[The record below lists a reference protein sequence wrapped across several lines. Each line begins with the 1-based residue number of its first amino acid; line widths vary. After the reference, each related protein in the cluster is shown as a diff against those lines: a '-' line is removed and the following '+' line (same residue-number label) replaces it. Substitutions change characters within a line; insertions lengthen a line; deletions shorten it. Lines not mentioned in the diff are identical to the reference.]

1 MRQVRPFNFDWQF
14 KPSFDFR
21 DLLIE
26 DHLGFELVHIPH
38 QFPLDHLTYVDES
51 LGFKSMCYRKAFV
64 LDTSLRNRRV
74 IFQFGAVA
82 HHAKVY
88 VNQQLICE
96 HIGGYTAFDADATEA
111 ILWESTNWI
120 VVVANGSERAD
131 IPPFGHVVDYLG
143 YHGIYREVTM
153 ILTGK
158 NYLKDLFVQTKE
170 KTTGV
175 YSVSVSVD
183 IVCSNPQD
191 FSLQITLKKA
201 EIIVAKI
208 NRNIIDAQN
217 IVEFDVDSP
226 VLWDINNPQLY
237 YLELKLMK
245 NEVEVDAISDMFGF
259 RTFEFTKNGFFLN
272 GIKRNLIGLNRHQSY
287 PHMGYA
293 AVESLQRNDAEVLK
307 KMLHVNLVRTSH
319 YPQSQHFIRACDE
332 LGLLVFTELP
342 GWQHIG
348 DENWQENALN
358 MLKEMIVQYRN
369 HPSIILWGVRIN
381 ESADHHDLY
390 TKSNK
395 IAHSL
400 DPSRPTSGVRNF
412 KGSELLEDVYSYN
425 DFSHSGNNAGCEDP
439 DKICNN
445 LEVPFIIS
453 EHNGHMF
460 PVKSF
465 DNQVLRTS
473 QALRHGK
480 VISDALKYPRV
491 NAVIGWCMNDYQT
504 HKDFGS
510 GDKICHHGV
519 LDMFRQPKT
528 AAKMYMAQQKDIYL
542 DVDSSMSMGDY
553 PSSNMNQVAVFTNCD
568 TVSLYKNEVMLG
580 EYEVVKKNG
589 FNEPLIISDFI
600 GNQIRTNEDYS
611 EKIADQIKDVLVSY
625 NRYGMDL
632 PLNKKLLMGK
642 LMAFNHLTFEKGAAM
657 YLKYVGNWGS
667 ESVVYTF
674 VGKRKGEVIECRRGA
689 VTHKKMSVSF
699 DRDELVEA
707 GTYDVMTVTCEV
719 VDQNNQK
726 LVYFQSAISVSV
738 SGQANL
744 IGPSLI
750 SFTGGSAVFYVRSMG
765 KVGESVIT
773 INCPGFEELRRN
785 IIIRKLL

>member
-14 KPSFDFR
+14 KPSFDSR

-38 QFPLDHLTYVDES
+38 QLPLDHLTYVDES

-64 LDTSLRNRRV
+64 LDTTLRNRRV
-74 IFQFGAVA
+74 VFNFGAIA
-82 HHAKVY
+82 HHARVY

-96 HIGGYTAFDADATEA
+96 HIGGYTSFEADATEA

-120 VVVANGSERAD
+120 VVVADGSEKAD

-170 KTTGV
+170 KTKV
-175 YSVSVSVD
+175 VHSVSVSVD

-201 EIIVAKI
+201 DNMVAQF
-208 NRNIIDAQN
+208 NRNIIETQN
-217 IVEFDVDSP
+217 IFDFDVDSP
-226 VLWDINNPQLY
+226 SLWDIDDPNLY
-237 YLELKLMK
+237 NIECKLMK
-245 NEVEVDAISDMFGF
+245 NEVEVDAVSDMFGF

-272 GIKRNLIGLNRHQSY
+272 GVKHNLIGLNRHQSY
-287 PHMGYA
+287 PYMGYA
-293 AVESLQRNDAEVLK
+293 AVESLQRNDAEILK
-307 KMLHVNLVRTSH
+307 KTLHVNLVRTSH
-319 YPQSQHFIRACDE
+319 YPQSKHFIRACDE

-348 DENWQENALN
+348 DENWQSNALN

-381 ESADHHDLY
+381 ESADHHEFY
-390 TKSNK
+390 TESNK
-395 IAHSL
+395 MAHHL

-425 DFSHSGNNAGCEDP
+425 DFSHTGKNAGCEDP
-439 DKICNN
+439 DKICAH

-453 EHNGHMF
+453 EHNGHMY

-510 GDKICHHGV
+510 GDKVCHHGV

-528 AAKMYMAQQKDIYL
+528 AAKTYMAQQKDIYL

-553 PSSNMNQVAVFTNCD
+553 PSSNMNQVVVFTNCD
-568 TVSLYKNEVMLG
+568 TISLYKNEVLLG
-580 EYEVVKKNG
+580 DYAVVKNNG

-600 GNQIRTNEDYS
+600 GNQIRTNDDYS
-611 EKIADQIKDVLVSY
+611 EKIADQIKDVLVAY
-625 NRYGMDL
+625 NRYGMDM
-632 PLNKKLLMGK
+632 PLSKKLLMGK
-642 LMAFNHLTFEKGAAM
+642 LMTINQLTFKKGAAM
-657 YLKYVGNWGS
+657 YTKYVGNWGS

-674 VGKRKGEVIECRRGA
+674 VGKRKDELIECKRGA

-719 VDQNNQK
+719 IDQNNQK
-726 LVYFQSAISVSV
+726 LVYFQSALSVSI
-738 SGQANL
+738 SGQAKL
-744 IGPSLI
+744 IGPALI
-750 SFTGGSAVFYVRSMG
+750 SFVGGNAVFYVRTMG
-765 KVGESVIT
+765 KVGESVII
-773 INCPGFEELRRN
+773 INSPGFEEVRKN
-785 IIIRKLL
+785 VSIRKLL

>member
-120 VVVANGSERAD
+120 VVVADGSERAD

-390 TKSNK
+390 SKSNK

>member
-14 KPSFDFR
+14 KPSFDSR

-38 QFPLDHLTYVDES
+38 QYPLDHLTYVDES
-51 LGFKSMCYRKAFV
+51 AGFQPMCYRKAFV

-88 VNQQLICE
+88 VNQQLVCE
-96 HIGGYTAFDADATEA
+96 HIGGYTAFEADATEA

-120 VVVANGSERAD
+120 VVVADGSENPD

-143 YHGIYREVTM
+143 YHGVYREVTM

-158 NYLKDLFVQTKE
+158 NYLKDLYVQTKE
-170 KTTGV
+170 KTNGIFTV
-175 YSVSVSVD
+175 LLSVD
-183 IVCSNPQD
+183 IICSNPQD
-191 FSLQITLKKA
+191 FTLQVTLKQA
-201 EIIVAKI
+201 DFIVAQF

-217 IVEFDVDSP
+217 IIEFDVDNPS
-226 VLWDINNPQLY
+226 LWDIDDPNLY
-237 YLELKLMK
+237 SVELKLMK
-245 NEVEVDAISDMFGF
+245 NEIEADIIADEFGF
-259 RTFEFTKNGFFLN
+259 RTFEFTKHGFYLN
-272 GIKRNLIGLNRHQSY
+272 GVKRNLIGLNRHQSY
-287 PHMGYA
+287 PYMGYA
-293 AVESLQRNDAEVLK
+293 AVESLQRNDAQLLK
-307 KMLHVNLVRTSH
+307 KMIHVNFVRTSH
-319 YPQSQHFIRACDE
+319 YPQSKHFIRACDQ

-348 DENWQENALN
+348 DEKRQENALN

-381 ESADHHDLY
+381 ESADHHEFY
-390 TKSNK
+390 TESNK
-395 IAHSL
+395 IAHFL

-425 DFSHSGNNAGCEDP
+425 DFSHTGNNAGCEDP
-439 DKICNN
+439 DKICAN
-445 LEVPFIIS
+445 LEIPFIIS

-480 VISDALKYPRV
+480 VISDALKFPRV

-510 GDKICHHGV
+510 GDKVCHHGV

-528 AAKMYMAQQKDIYL
+528 AAKTYMAQQKDIYL

-568 TVSLYKNEVMLG
+568 TVSLYKNEILLG
-580 EYEVVKKNG
+580 DYEIVKNNG
-589 FNEPLIISDFI
+589 FNEPLIITDFI
-600 GNQIRTNEDYS
+600 GDQIRTNEDYS
-611 EKIADQIKDVLVSY
+611 DKVADQIKDVLVTY
-625 NRYGMDL
+625 NRYGMDM
-632 PLNKKLLMGK
+632 PLRKKLLMGK
-642 LMAFNHLTFEKGAAM
+642 LMTINRLTFEKGAAM
-657 YLKYVGNWGS
+657 YTKYVGNWGS

-674 VGKRKGEVIECRRGA
+674 VGKRKDEVIECKRGA
-689 VTHKKMSVSF
+689 VTLKKLNITF
-699 DRDELVEA
+699 DHEEFQESD
-707 GTYDVMTVTCEV
+707 TYDVITVTCIV
-719 VDQNNQK
+719 SDQNDQK
-726 LVYFQSAISVSV
+726 LVYFQSAVSV
-738 SGQANL
+738 SISGQARL

-750 SFTGGSAVFYVRSMG
+750 SLTGGSAVFYVRSMG
-765 KVGESVIT
+765 KSGEAT
-773 INCPGFEELRRN
+773 
-785 IIIRKLL
+785 IIIESFGFDRVEKKLLVKKY